1 MFMCM
6 YLDIDICIHIYI
18 YIYMYVCIY
27 IYIYI
32 PAGSLSGVVLCRF
45 FRGFVFLG
53 IGKKLLLARVF
64 DSMCSDLVHGD
75 ACLVM
80 MLAL

>member
-1 MFMCM
+1 MALGFG
-6 YLDIDICIHIYI
+6 
-18 YIYMYVCIY
+18 
-27 IYIYI
+27 

-45 FRGFVFLG
+45 FRGLVFLG

-75 ACLVM
+75 GCLVM
-80 MLAL
+80 MLALR